1 MIKKPEFHIFWIL
14 ILLLLLSRMPL
25 IAHYFSIDNVN
36 LAFSLEKFD
45 PKIHQPQPPGYLYF
59 VLSARLVNFIFHDA
73 YQTFKAISLLV
84 GALTV
89 GIAFLL
95 GKRMFSFWA
104 GVIGSLLLLV
114 NPVFWQANIE
124 GPLRPILA
132 FFTVITAYC
141 CWRCWNG
148 EKRYAT
154 WGAIALGIGGGFR
167 PDLIAYL
174 LPLWLVSVWI
184 GTRSWLAIYSAGT
197 VLCGAIALWVCPTII
212 AIGGLPAF
220 WDLMLDYASTWIRA
234 SSPPPG
240 SYLMGWLRQN
250 NRLFIWNGLSILG
263 WIWTAP
269 FYFSD
274 KKKTSLGSAR
284 PAFLALWILPG
295 VILQTFTH
303 FDAPGHTLFS
313 IVALCMLGGHL
324 LSAVHSRNLLTAIV
338 LALNVM
344 LFFNFLGLPNVAAKD
359 GPPSLKR
366 AIQVASFESS
376 VGWVRQMDGVTRDA
390 LAEIEK
396 YTPLDRPSIVVTTD
410 GFVDKWFMNWRI
422 GRYYLPNRDFWVLSE
437 KQGKKSIERVRRNKT
452 LESIATPLR
461 IPISDDMRILW
472 LLEPKGR
479 YAAELAK
486 STPLH
491 GEDQVYYTDITPD
504 SAPIR
509 LDGFEIVPSK
519 ANQK

>member
-1 MIKKPEFHIFWIL
+1 MIKKSEFHIFGIL
-14 ILLLLLSRMPL
+14 ILLLLLTRIPIM
-25 IAHYFSIDNVN
+25 AGYFSIDNVN
-36 LAFSLEKFD
+36 LAFALEKFD
-45 PKIHQPQPPGYLYF
+45 PKIHQPQPPGYLFF
-59 VLSARLVNFIFHDA
+59 VLFARLANLVFHDV
-73 YQTFKAISLLV
+73 YQTFRIISLLV
-84 GALTV
+84 GAFTV

-95 GKRMFSFWA
+95 GKRMFSYWA

-148 EKRYAT
+148 EKRFAT

-167 PDLIAYL
+167 PDLIAFL
-174 LPLWLVSVWI
+174 LPLWLMSVWM

-212 AIGGLPAF
+212 SIGGLPAF
-220 WDLMLDYASTWIRA
+220 WDLMLDYASTWIRS

-240 SYLMGWLRQN
+240 SHIMAWLRQN

-269 FYFSD
+269 FYFAD
-274 KKKTSLGSAR
+274 KKRTPLGGAR

-313 IVALCMLGGHL
+313 IVALCMLGGHM
-324 LSAVHSRNLLTAIV
+324 LSAVHLRNVMTAIV
-338 LALNVM
+338 LLLNIM
-344 LFFNFLGLPNVAAKD
+344 LFFNFLGLPNVTAKS
-359 GPPSLKR
+359 GPSLKN

-376 VGWVRQMDGVTRDA
+376 VGWVRQMDGVTHEA

-396 YTPLDRPSIVVTTD
+396 YTPLDRPSIIVTTNRFAD
-410 GFVDKWFMNWRI
+410 RWFMNWRI
-422 GRYYLPNRDFWVLSE
+422 GRYYLPNRDFWVLYDTPE
-437 KQGKKSIERVRRNKT
+437 KKHVGHVRRNKV
-452 LESIATPLR
+452 LESIANPLR
-461 IPISDDMRILW
+461 IPISGDVRILW
-472 LLEPKGR
+472 LLEPNGR

-486 STPLH
+486 STSLH
-491 GEDQVYYTDITPD
+491 GGEQVKYTDIMPD
-504 SAPIR
+504 SAPIL

-519 ANQK
+519 ANQR